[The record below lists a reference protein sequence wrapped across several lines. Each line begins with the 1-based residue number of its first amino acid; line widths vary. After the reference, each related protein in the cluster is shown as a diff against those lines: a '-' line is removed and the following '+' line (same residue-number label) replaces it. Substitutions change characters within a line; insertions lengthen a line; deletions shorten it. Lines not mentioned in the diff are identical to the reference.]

1 MTIVAQVIKN
11 KAVQSIFTISPNA
24 TVLEA
29 IKIMADKG
37 VGALV
42 VAEDEKV
49 VGIFSE
55 RDYTRKIALMERTSE
70 STLVSDIMTSK
81 VISVS
86 LNHTVEECLQLMTD
100 RHLRHLPVLDQ
111 EKLVGFISIGDL
123 VKAAMED
130 QRILI
135 EQLQQYIELHQEE
148 LIPVYTY
155 LQNSAD
161 AHHSL
166 TGYITEIE

>member
-29 IKIMADKG
+29 IKIMAEKG

-49 VGIFSE
+49 IGIFSE
-55 RDYTRKIALMERTSE
+55 RDYTRKIALMERSSSNTP
-70 STLVSDIMTSK
+70 VSDIMTSK
-81 VISVS
+81 VISVG

-100 RHLRHLPVLDQ
+100 RHLRHLPVLEQ

-123 VKAAMED
+123 VKAAMDD

-135 EQLQQYIELHQEE
+135 EQLQQYI
-148 LIPVYTY
+148 
-155 LQNSAD
+155 S
-161 AHHSL
+161 
-166 TGYITEIE
+166 G

>member
-81 VISVS
+81 VISVG

-111 EKLVGFISIGDL
+111 EKLVGFTSIGDL

-135 EQLQQYIELHQEE
+135 EQLQQYI
-148 LIPVYTY
+148 
-155 LQNSAD
+155 S
-161 AHHSL
+161 
-166 TGYITEIE
+166 G

>member
-55 RDYTRKIALMERTSE
+55 RDYTRKIALMERS
-70 STLVSDIMTSK
+70 SNITLVSDIMTSK

-86 LNHTVEECLQLMTD
+86 LNNTVEECLNLMTD
-100 RHLRHLPVLDQ
+100 RHLRHLPVLEN

-130 QRILI
+130 QRVLI
-135 EQLQQYIELHQEE
+135 EQLQQYI
-148 LIPVYTY
+148 
-155 LQNSAD
+155 S
-161 AHHSL
+161 
-166 TGYITEIE
+166 G

>member
-42 VAEDEKV
+42 VTEDEKV

-135 EQLQQYIELHQEE
+135 EQLQQYI
-148 LIPVYTY
+148 
-155 LQNSAD
+155 S
-161 AHHSL
+161 
-166 TGYITEIE
+166 G

>member
-81 VISVS
+81 VSQPKPYGRGMS
-86 LNHTVEECLQLMTD
+86 TAHDRSPFTSFTCTGSRKAGGFYLNW
-100 RHLRHLPVLDQ
+100 
-111 EKLVGFISIGDL
+111 
-123 VKAAMED
+123 
-130 QRILI
+130 
-135 EQLQQYIELHQEE
+135 
-148 LIPVYTY
+148 
-155 LQNSAD
+155 
-161 AHHSL
+161 
-166 TGYITEIE
+166 

>member
-29 IKIMADKG
+29 IKIMAEKG

-49 VGIFSE
+49 IGIFSE
-55 RDYTRKIALMERTSE
+55 REYTRKIALMERSSNNTP
-70 STLVSDIMTSK
+70 VSDIMTSK
-81 VISVS
+81 VISVG

-100 RHLRHLPVLDQ
+100 RHLRHLPVLEQ

-123 VKAAMED
+123 VKAAMDD

-135 EQLQQYIELHQEE
+135 EQLQQYI
-148 LIPVYTY
+148 
-155 LQNSAD
+155 S
-161 AHHSL
+161 
-166 TGYITEIE
+166 G

>member
-1 MTIVAQVIKN
+1 MTSVAQVIKN

-81 VISVS
+81 VISVG

-100 RHLRHLPVLDQ
+100 RHLRHLPVLDK

-130 QRILI
+130 QRVLI
-135 EQLQQYIELHQEE
+135 EQLQQYI
-148 LIPVYTY
+148 
-155 LQNSAD
+155 S
-161 AHHSL
+161 
-166 TGYITEIE
+166 G